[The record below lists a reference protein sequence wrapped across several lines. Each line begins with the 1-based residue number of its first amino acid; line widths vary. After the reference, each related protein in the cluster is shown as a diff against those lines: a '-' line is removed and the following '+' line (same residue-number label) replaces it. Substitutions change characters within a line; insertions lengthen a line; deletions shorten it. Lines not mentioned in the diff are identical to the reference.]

1 MSSPIQFL
9 PNISDIL
16 SEITDVVSS
25 VQESPSNASHNSSEA
40 VDLRQLLLFL
50 TKISKF
56 KKFLKSCLKTSLVL
70 IEI

>member
-1 MSSPIQFL
+1 MILPDVKKSIKSVSSPIQFL

-40 VDLRQLLLFL
+40 VDLRQLLLFPISNEYI
-50 TKISKF
+50 KI
-56 KKFLKSCLKTSLVL
+56 
-70 IEI
+70 